1 MERSREPREQRMVLS
16 LGPRERQMVLSQ
28 AQREHRLRQTER
40 FRLLRKAC
48 GRERTELLR
57 PARMAHSQGQTG
69 RGRKQERA
77 EMPPAI
83 RAYPEPGRIRTMYPP
98 VRTEKIRRQ
107 EQPGT
112 KRMMPGPAAKGPER
126 SFIPM
131 QARRPG
137 MRQWF

>member
-1 MERSREPREQRMVLS
+1 
-16 LGPRERQMVLSQ
+16 
-28 AQREHRLRQTER
+28 
-40 FRLLRKAC
+40 
-48 GRERTELLR
+48 
-57 PARMAHSQGQTG
+57 MAHGQGQTG